1 MQPFSYLRAEDTT
14 SAIAHLAN
22 HPQAAYIAGGTT
34 LLDLMK
40 DDVLHPDLLVDITRL
55 PLRGI
60 EATEDGILIGALTSM
75 SEAARD
81 PLIRERYP
89 LIAQALLASAS
100 QQLRNMATL
109 GGNLLQ
115 RTRCS
120 YFRDPVFACNKRAP
134 GSGCTALSGENRT
147 HAIFGT
153 NESCIATHGSDL
165 AVALMALDAALE
177 VRGTGGSRRIPLAN
191 FYLLPGTTPERE
203 HVLKSSELI
212 VALEIP
218 TMFNAAR
225 STYLKVRDRASYEF
239 ALVSAA
245 VALELD
251 GSTIRAARIAL
262 GGVGTIPWRARAAE
276 ARLQGA
282 PLTRETCAAA
292 AEAALAGAIPQ
303 SDNAFKIELARRTLI
318 RAMTTVGGIA

>member
-1 MQPFSYLRAEDTT
+1 MEPFSYLRAENTT
-14 SAIAHLAN
+14 TAISHLAA

-40 DDVLHPDLLVDITRL
+40 DNVLHPDLLVDITRL

-60 EATEDGILIGALTSM
+60 EATEDGVLIGALTSM
-75 SEAARD
+75 SEVARD

-89 LIAQALLASAS
+89 VITEALLASAS

-120 YFRDPVFACNKRAP
+120 YFRDPVFVCNKREP
-134 GSGCTALSGENRT
+134 GAGCAALSGENRA
-147 HAIFGT
+147 HAILGT
-153 NESCIATHGSDL
+153 SDTCIATHGSDL
-165 AVALMALDAALE
+165 AVALVALDAL
-177 VRGTGGSRRIPLAN
+177 VLVQGPVGRRRIPLTD

-203 HVLKSSELI
+203 NVLVQGELI

-218 TMFNAAR
+218 TTFNATR

-251 GSTIRAARIAL
+251 GATIRAARLAL
-262 GGVGTIPWRARAAE
+262 GGVGTVPWRARAAE
-276 ARLQGA
+276 KLLQGA
-282 PLTRETCAAA
+282 PLTERACAAA
-292 AEAALAGAIPQ
+292 AEVAVAGAIPRR
-303 SDNAFKIELARRTLI
+303 DNAFKIELARRTLM
-318 RAMTTVGGIA
+318 RVLTTVGGLA

>member
-1 MQPFSYLRAEDTT
+1 MQPFSYVRAEDTT
-14 SAIAHLAN
+14 TAIAHLTT

-55 PLRGI
+55 PLRGV
-60 EATEDGILIGALTSM
+60 EVSEDGILIGALTTM
-75 SEAARD
+75 SEAASH

-89 LIAQALLASAS
+89 LIAEALLASAS

-134 GSGCTALSGENRT
+134 GSGCAALTGEHRM

-153 NESCIATHGSDL
+153 SASCSATHGSDL
-165 AVALMALDAALE
+165 AVALLALDAALE
-177 VRGTGGSRRIPLAN
+177 VHGPTGSRRIPLAD
-191 FYLLPGTTPERE
+191 FYLLPGTTPQRE
-203 HVLKSSELI
+203 HVLKPGELI
-212 VALEIP
+212 SALELP
-218 TMFNAAR
+218 MAFNATR

-251 GSTIRAARIAL
+251 GSTIRAGRVAL
-262 GGVGTIPWRARAAE
+262 GGVGTIPWRARATE
-276 ARLQGA
+276 ALLQGA
-282 PLTRETCAAA
+282 PLTEATFTVA
-292 AEAALAGAIPQ
+292 AEAALAGAVPRR
-303 SDNAFKIELARRTLI
+303 DNAFKIELVRRALI
-318 RAMTTVGGIA
+318 RALSTAGGLA

>member
-1 MQPFSYLRAEDTT
+1 MQPFSYWRAENEAG
-14 SAIAHLAN
+14 AIAHLTA
-22 HPQAAYIAGGTT
+22 HPGAAYIAGGTT

-40 DDVLHPDLLVDITRL
+40 DDVLHPNLLVDITHL

-60 EATEDGILIGALTSM
+60 EVTEDAILIGALTTM
-75 SEAARD
+75 SEAVHNA
-81 PLIRERYP
+81 LLRERYP
-89 LIAQALLASAS
+89 LITQALLASAS

-120 YFRDPVFACNKRAP
+120 YFRDPVFACNKRMP
-134 GSGCTALSGENRT
+134 GSGCAALVGENRV

-153 NESCIATHGSDL
+153 SENCIATHGSDL
-165 AVALMALDAALE
+165 AVALISLDAALE
-177 VRGTGGSRRIPLAN
+177 VHGPNGSRRIPLAH

-203 HVLKSSELI
+203 HVLKPGELI
-212 VALEIP
+212 AALEIP
-218 TMFNAAR
+218 TTFNASR

-262 GGVGTIPWRARAAE
+262 GGVGTIPWRVRAAE
-276 ARLQGA
+276 ALLQNA
-282 PLTRETCAAA
+282 PLARETCAAA
-292 AEAALAGAIPQ
+292 AEAALTGAIPQ
-303 SDNAFKIELARRTLI
+303 RDNAFKIELTRRTLI
-318 RAMTTVGGIA
+318 RALTMVGGIA